1 MLSQKAFSDFP
12 TKFEARHQYFPAS
25 FSVTLD
31 SFNLL
36 WVSMCLLT
44 TLCKGKIERQ
54 SEAFT
59 APAKTHSNNMQTY
72 ILHTHLKEA
81 LHIGFYIYNIFFCVI
96 NLVSLFIVN
105 KGDLLRSFLSPHSST
120 CFTAQKRS
128 SFSPFKANFLLIGR
142 SVCFHTSQRA
152 ISGKN
157 CLKLNI

>member
-72 ILHTHLKEA
+72 ILHIHTHLKEA
-81 LHIGFYIYNIFFCVI
+81 LHIGFYIYNIFLCY
-96 NLVSLFIVN
+96 
-105 KGDLLRSFLSPHSST
+105 
-120 CFTAQKRS
+120 
-128 SFSPFKANFLLIGR
+128 
-142 SVCFHTSQRA
+142 
-152 ISGKN
+152 
-157 CLKLNI
+157 